1 MPTAA
6 PAAPAAPSKAAP
18 PESAPARRL
27 LDEVLALPEKERAEL
42 AEALLDSFHPPG
54 EDLTP
59 EQWRAAWEPEL
70 RRRMAQVEAG
80 EVKLVPWE
88 EVRAK
93 FGSRRASDAG

>member
-6 PAAPAAPSKAAP
+6 PAAPPAAPAAP
-18 PESAPARRL
+18 PEPVPARRL
-27 LDEVLALPEKERAEL
+27 FDEALALPEKERAEL

-70 RRRMAQVEAG
+70 RRRMAESDAG
-80 EVKLVPWE
+80 AVKSVPWE
-88 EVRAK
+88 EVRARL
-93 FGSRRASDAG
+93 GMGGAADAG